1 MERPALTFIDA
12 TPEHFDAIVRL
23 EREAGGSSLVV
34 LTEGLAL
41 DEALRRGHDVVVA
54 MADGVIAGW
63 IWFSVDNARGGEDV
77 GQVLRVAVARVRLRN
92 GVGSALVEHAHAILA
107 GRRCTRVRFTLPGD
121 DGATR
126 AFLTK
131 LGYAVDAV
139 IMERPL

>member
-1 MERPALTFIDA
+1 MDRPALTFIDA
-12 TPEHFDAIVRL
+12 TPRHFDAIVRL

-77 GQVLRVAVARVRLRN
+77 GQVFRVAVAREHLRN
-92 GVGSALVEHAHAILA
+92 GVGRALVERAQTILA
-107 GRRCTRVRFTLPGD
+107 RRQCTRIRFTLPGD

-126 AFLTK
+126 AFLAE
-131 LGYAVDAV
+131 LGYSVDAV